1 MWVYRNRNTGQTVK
15 LPERDPIL
23 ECWPNWVIL
32 ARPAAPEDSAAPDAS
47 APSEDS
53 AASAEPESAA
63 GQAPVDP
70 PVLPPGPPPEAANK
84 ATWVLYAVSRGMP
97 EKDAKA
103 LSKAALV
110 EEFGQEEESDG

>member
-1 MWVYRNRNTGQTVK
+1 MSWVYHNRNTGQTVE

-23 ECWPNWVIL
+23 DCWPNWEIL
-32 ARPAAPEDSAAPDAS
+32 SRPAVPAAPATPTGPEPAPA
-47 APSEDS
+47 
-53 AASAEPESAA
+53 
-63 GQAPVDP
+63 QAPAGPPPNVP
-70 PVLPPGPPPEAANK
+70 PVLPPGPPPEGANK
-84 ATWVLYAVSRGMP
+84 AVWVAYAVSRGMA